1 MHYVLIE
8 GSLNRELSN
17 KNIFSIV
24 MEQKPSLHSMYIKK
38 AFLTAFLLKQCWMAR
53 EKK

>member
-24 MEQKPSLHSMYIKK
+24 MEKMYIKK
-38 AFLTAFLLKQCWMAR
+38 AFLTPFLLKQCWMAR